1 MSITIFL
8 MMLRLDVLHHNIV
21 FLQCFCT
28 TILPPIM
35 FHFSI
40 AQVAAPESDG
50 IDGPG
55 SDAGAAELATHG
67 WQETEGGQIQTH
79 NMSFVVVVHH

>member
-1 MSITIFL
+1 
-8 MMLRLDVLHHNIV
+8 
-21 FLQCFCT
+21 
-28 TILPPIM
+28 M
-35 FHFSI
+35 FQFSI

-55 SDAGAAELATHG
+55 SDASPAELATHG

-79 NMSFVVVVHH
+79 NMSFVVVVVVVIVVHH

>member
-1 MSITIFL
+1 
-8 MMLRLDVLHHNIV
+8 
-21 FLQCFCT
+21 
-28 TILPPIM
+28 M

-40 AQVAAPESDG
+40 AQVPAPESDG

-67 WQETEGGQIQTH
+67 WQETEGGRIESLKHLSHGT
-79 NMSFVVVVHH
+79 

>member
-1 MSITIFL
+1 
-8 MMLRLDVLHHNIV
+8 
-21 FLQCFCT
+21 
-28 TILPPIM
+28 M
-35 FHFSI
+35 FQFSI
-40 AQVAAPESDG
+40 AQVPAPESDG

-79 NMSFVVVVHH
+79 NMSFVFVVVVVVHH